1 VKLFDMTLFETF
13 PASSRVWIYQAP
25 RPLTIEEREVTSALL
40 EDFMEVWAAHG
51 TKLKCDYTI
60 LYKRFVV
67 LVVDEGVQPATGCS
81 IDDSVGEIKKISEAI
96 NVDLFDR
103 MNVAFVSDNGL
114 VVSASMADF
123 EEMANNGDIDEN
135 TTVFNNMLTTLGE
148 VREKWEGPVKD
159 SWQSRYLKSAPSA

>member
-1 VKLFDMTLFETF
+1 MTLFESF
-13 PASSRVWIYQAP
+13 PENAKVWIYQAP

-51 TKLKCDYTI
+51 KKLKCDYTI

-67 LVVDEGVQPATGCS
+67 LVVDEGIQPATGCS

-103 MNVAFVSDNGL
+103 TNVAFIAENGL
-114 VVSASMADF
+114 IVSTTMADF
-123 EEMANNGDIDEN
+123 EEMAQNGDIDQN
-135 TTVFNNMLTTLGE
+135 TVVFNNMLTQLGE
-148 VREKWEGPVKD
+148 VRDKWEGPVKN
-159 SWQSRYLKSAPSA
+159 SWQARFLKSSST